1 MLNLVLNLVNLSKF
15 STNFSISKFVSILP
29 KVQYSSHQNLLIF
42 VKYAC
47 IGCNRCK
54 IGKVLKASTLNCRAQ
69 CCYCTS
75 VIQHA
80 LDTNQQ
86 GNKQHLWSREVELQE
101 LFFDYVKVFDNTST
115 DRCSAAE
122 KLG

>member
-15 STNFSISKFVSILP
+15 STNFSISKFISILP
-29 KVQYSSHQNLLIF
+29 KVQYSSTPELLIF

-47 IGCNRCK
+47 IGCK

-101 LFFDYVKVFDNTST
+101 LF
-115 DRCSAAE
+115 
-122 KLG
+122 L